1 MFLACWAVKG
11 GSGTS
16 VMSASLALS
25 LVGRGDDVLLVDLA
39 GDQPAVLALNE
50 SPRTGLADWLDADN
64 DSPADALARLEVPI
78 QDRLRLLPRGAGA
91 CCGSERVDLLVDVLT
106 ADRRT
111 VIVDCGTIAA
121 GGPGHPG
128 EPADPG
134 AGVGAGTRVVATAEQ
149 SLLVIRPCYLA
160 LRRALSA
167 PARPSRILV
176 VNEPG
181 RALDVA
187 DIEDVLGVP
196 VVADV
201 RLDPALARA
210 VDAGLLRN
218 KLPRGL
224 ARSLRDAA

>member
-16 VMSASLALS
+16 VMAASLALS
-25 LVGRGDDVLLVDLA
+25 LVGRGDEVLLVDLA
-39 GDQPAVLALNE
+39 GDQPAILALNE
-50 SPRTGLADWLDADN
+50 PPAAGLTDWLDAED
-64 DSPADALARLEVPI
+64 DSPADALARLEV
-78 QDRLRLLPRGAGA
+78 QVDDRLLLLPRGEGPCGTSPRAG
-91 CCGSERVDLLVDVLT
+91 VLVDVLK

-111 VIVDCGTIAA
+111 VIVDCGTVVPDHTHDAE
-121 GGPGHPG
+121 GSTP
-128 EPADPG
+128 EL
-134 AGVGAGTRVVATAEQ
+134 VGSRVVSAAES

-167 PARPSRILV
+167 PTRPSRILV

-181 RALDVA
+181 RALDVD

-210 VDAGLLRN
+210 VDAGILRS
-218 KLPRGL
+218 KLPRGISR
-224 ARSLRDAA
+224 ALRGAA